1 MHHAS
6 FLPEDYLAQKAERRT
21 NLICLTLFVV
31 VMIAVFG
38 AFLVTNRQWTH
49 VKRSQEA
56 VNGRYREA
64 AQQIQGLT
72 KLENQREQMLE
83 KAQLAAALVERV
95 PRSILLAE
103 LINRMPDRMTLTN
116 FELQSKQIR
125 TARPAARN
133 RRPALRAS
141 VRRARTRQQ
150 AKAETPKAKP
160 PRYQVKLTMTG
171 IAPTDLEVSHFMSE
185 LNRYS
190 LLSSV
195 TLEYSK
201 ENEADGRVMRE
212 FKIHMELD
220 PSADVRTVDALAR
233 PRPVKDPTS
242 DQLRL
247 GSGGLEGRR

>member
-56 VNGRYREA
+56 INARYREA
-64 AQQIQGLT
+64 AKQIQDLT
-72 KLENQREQMLE
+72 ELESQREQMLE
-83 KAQLAAALVERV
+83 KAELAAALVERV
-95 PRSILLAE
+95 PRSILFAE
-103 LINRMPDRMTLTN
+103 LINRMPDRMALTN
-116 FELQSKQIR
+116 FELESEQIR
-125 TARPAARN
+125 TVRSAGPKRQAAR
-133 RRPALRAS
+133 RGS
-141 VRRARTRQQ
+141 VRRPRTREQVSV
-150 AKAETPKAKP
+150 EPPKSEP
-160 PRYQVKLTMTG
+160 PRYQVKLSMTG
-171 IAPTDLEVSHFMSE
+171 TAPTDLEVSHFMSE
-185 LNRYS
+185 LNAYS

-195 TLEYSK
+195 TLDYSEEK
-201 ENEADGRVMRE
+201 EINDRVMRQ

-220 PSADVRTVDALAR
+220 PTADVRSVDALAK
-233 PRPVKDPTS
+233 PRRVKDPTS

-247 GSGGLEGRR
+247 GSGGGR

>member
-49 VKRSQEA
+49 VKRAQESINA
-56 VNGRYREA
+56 RYRDA
-64 AQQIQGLT
+64 AQQINGLT
-72 KLENQREQMLE
+72 KLESQREQMLE
-83 KAQLAAALVERV
+83 KAELAAALVERV

-103 LINRMPDRMTLTN
+103 MINRMPNRMTLTT
-116 FELQSKQIR
+116 FELTSEQIR
-125 TARPAARN
+125 TVRTVVPNRRAAR
-133 RRPALRAS
+133 RGS
-141 VRRARTRQQ
+141 VRRARTREQ
-150 AKAETPKAKP
+150 AKVEPKAQP
-160 PRYQVKLTMTG
+160 PRYLVKLSMIGT
-171 IAPTDLEVSHFMSE
+171 APTDLEVSRFMSE
-185 LNRYS
+185 LNDYS

-195 TLEYSK
+195 TLDYSEEK
-201 ENEADGRVMRE
+201 EIEDRLMRR

-220 PSADVRTVDALAR
+220 PKADVRTVDALAK
-233 PRPVKDPTS
+233 PRRVKDPTS

-247 GSGGLEGRR
+247 GAGGLEGRR

>member
-49 VKRSQEA
+49 VKRAQEA
-56 VNGRYREA
+56 VNERYRQA

-95 PRSILLAE
+95 PRSILLAG
-103 LINRMPDRMTLTN
+103 LINRMPDRMTLTE
-116 FELQSKQIR
+116 FELQSSQIR
-125 TARPAARN
+125 KARSTAKKGRGAR
-133 RRPALRAS
+133 RAS
-141 VRRARTRQQ
+141 VRRARTRKQ
-150 AKAETPKAKP
+150 AKAKTPKAEA
-160 PRYQVKLTMTG
+160 PRYQVKLTMVGT
-171 IAPTDLEVSHFMSE
+171 APTDLEVSRFMSE
-185 LNRYS
+185 LNDYA

-195 TLEYSK
+195 TLDYSEEK
-201 ENEADGRVMRE
+201 EIDGRVMRK

-233 PRPVKDPTS
+233 PVKDPTS
-242 DQLRL
+242 DRIRL
-247 GSGGLEGRR
+247 GAGGLEGRR

>member
-72 KLENQREQMLE
+72 KLEAQREQMLE

-103 LINRMPDRMTLTN
+103 LINRMPDRMTLTD
-116 FELQSKQIR
+116 FELQSNLIK
-125 TARPAARN
+125 TARPRN
-133 RRPALRAS
+133 KRPALRAS

-150 AKAETPKAKP
+150 AKVKAPKAEA

-171 IAPTDLEVSHFMSE
+171 TAPTDLEVSHFMSE

-195 TLEYSK
+195 TLDYSEEK
-201 ENEADGRVMRE
+201 EIEDRVMRQ

-242 DQLRL
+242 DRLRL

>member
-49 VKRSQEA
+49 VKRAQESINA
-56 VNGRYREA
+56 RYRDA
-64 AQQIQGLT
+64 AQQINGLT
-72 KLENQREQMLE
+72 ELESQREQMLE
-83 KAQLAAALVERV
+83 KAELAAALVERV

-103 LINRMPDRMTLTN
+103 MINRMPNRMTLTT
-116 FELQSKQIR
+116 FELTSEQIR
-125 TARPAARN
+125 TVRSVAPN
-133 RRPALRAS
+133 RRARRGS

-150 AKAETPKAKP
+150 AQVDQPKAQA
-160 PRYQVKLTMTG
+160 PRYLVKLSMVGT
-171 IAPTDLEVSHFMSE
+171 APTDLEVSRFMSE

-195 TLEYSK
+195 TLDYSEEK
-201 ENEADGRVMRE
+201 EVNDRLMRR
-212 FKIHMELD
+212 FKIRMELD
-220 PSADVRTVDALAR
+220 PSADVRTVDVLAKPKR
-233 PRPVKDPTS
+233 VKDPTTE
-242 DQLRL
+242 QLRL
-247 GSGGLEGRR
+247 GSGGREGRR

>member
-56 VNGRYREA
+56 VNVRYREA

-72 KLENQREQMLE
+72 KLEAQREQMLE

-116 FELQSKQIR
+116 FELQSTQIR
-125 TARPAARN
+125 TARTKGTNKRGAR
-133 RRPALRAS
+133 RGS

-150 AKAETPKAKP
+150 VKAETPKAKP
-160 PRYQVKLTMTG
+160 PRYQVKLTMMGT
-171 IAPTDLEVSHFMSE
+171 APTDREVARFMSE
-185 LNRYS
+185 LNHYS

-195 TLEYSK
+195 TLEFS
-201 ENEADGRVMRE
+201 EEREIDGRVMRR

-220 PSADVRTVDALAR
+220 PNADVRSVDALAR
-233 PRPVKDPTS
+233 PKPVKDPTS
-242 DQLRL
+242 DRVRL

>member
-56 VNGRYREA
+56 VNRRYREA

-72 KLENQREQMLE
+72 KLENQREQMLA

-95 PRSILLAE
+95 PRSILLAG
-103 LINRMPDRMTLTN
+103 LINRMPDRMTLTS

-125 TARPAARN
+125 PARTTGSKRKGAR
-133 RRPALRAS
+133 RAS

-150 AKAETPKAKP
+150 AKAEIPKAEP
-160 PRYQVKLTMTG
+160 PRYEVKVTMMGT
-171 IAPTDLEVSHFMSE
+171 APTDLEVSHFMSE
-185 LNRYS
+185 LNDYA

-195 TLEYSK
+195 SLDYSEEK
-201 ENEADGRVMRE
+201 EVDGRVMRR

-220 PSADVRTVDALAR
+220 PNADVRSVDALAR
-233 PRPVKDPTS
+233 PIKDPTS
-242 DQLRL
+242 DRL
-247 GSGGLEGRR
+247 MLGAGGLEGGR

>member
-83 KAQLAAALVERV
+83 KAHLAAALVERV
-95 PRSILLAE
+95 PRSILLAG
-103 LINRMPDRMTLTN
+103 LINRMPDRMTLTS
-116 FELQSKQIR
+116 FELQSNQIR
-125 TARPAARN
+125 TPRTVAPN
-133 RRPALRAS
+133 RRGARS

-150 AKAETPKAKP
+150 AKVATPKAKP

-171 IAPTDLEVSHFMSE
+171 TAPTDLEVSHFMSE

-195 TLEYSK
+195 TLDYSEEK
-201 ENEADGRVMRE
+201 EINDRLMRR

-220 PSADVRTVDALAR
+220 PNADVRSVDALAK
-233 PRPVKDPTS
+233 PRRIKDPTS

-247 GSGGLEGRR
+247 GSGDREGRR

>member
-31 VMIAVFG
+31 VMVAVFG

-72 KLENQREQMLE
+72 KLESQREQMLE

-95 PRSILLAE
+95 PRSILLAG

-116 FELQSKQIR
+116 FELQSTQIR
-125 TARPAARN
+125 TARATGSKRKGAR
-133 RRPALRAS
+133 RGS

-150 AKAETPKAKP
+150 VKAEAPKAKP
-160 PRYQVKLTMTG
+160 PRYQVKLTMMGT
-171 IAPTDLEVSHFMSE
+171 APTDLEVSRFMSE
-185 LNRYS
+185 LNGYA
-190 LLSSV
+190 LLTSV
-195 TLEYSK
+195 NLEYSEEK
-201 ENEADGRVMRE
+201 EIDGRVMRR

-220 PSADVRTVDALAR
+220 PNGDVRAVDGLA
-233 PRPVKDPTS
+233 RPVKDPTS
-242 DQLRL
+242 DRIRL